1 MIASAL
7 LAATM
12 TPLLPLPLTGA
23 LAEAAYLKARFYAD
37 HYGKPAASQTMPAEN
52 STTYSTQN
60 STTYSAKTRPP
71 IQREYVKGELRV
83 SGRMGL
89 KELRGLVNDAGWPCW
104 ASNVKLNSLLMLIAD
119 AADRIEDGVFPF
131 SRDRARLLCPSL
143 PPKVAAAH
151 KAPGEGLTAL
161 VELGVFEVKT
171 PGRRYPFARAAE
183 FRFTERFAKRRT
195 FDIELSVT
203 GKQAAKWHGRHDRI
217 RNSFERK
224 NPIIPIVREA
234 AARVEFSAKAMELLV
249 QLPTIAPKKA
259 ASAMTCYRWL
269 QAPAGR
275 MKLDSS
281 GTLDSPIR
289 GCPRLIRPY
298 LLLDREDVVEMDVSG
313 AHIALLTRIY
323 EPEVLNRYRIEHTAA
338 AAELER
344 QSLIAQTESGD
355 VYGGETKQE
364 RDRRK
369 KQLLTSLNIA
379 TKVQM
384 VMPVTQKLIAGR
396 PILAAAMR
404 AVKKHDHRGLSQW
417 LQRWT
422 SDIVNPAVLSLHERD
437 IPSIPIVD
445 GLMIRQRD
453 AEAARDEL
461 ASRLFASTGV
471 RAEVR
476 VKDMTGEIDNIEDL
490 VTI

>member
-1 MIASAL
+1 MIAPAL

-37 HYGKPAASQTMPAEN
+37 HYGKVAASQTMPAEN
-52 STTYSTQN
+52 STTYSTQS
-60 STTYSAKTRPP
+60 STTYSAETRPP
-71 IQREYVKGELRV
+71 NQWEGRRVMGV
-83 SGRMGL
+83 SGRMRL
-89 KELRGLVNDAGWPCW
+89 WELSVLVKDAGWPCW

-119 AADRIEDGVFPF
+119 AADRIEGGVFPF

-151 KAPGEGLTAL
+151 NAPGEGLAAL
-161 VELGVFEVKT
+161 VELGVFAVER

-183 FRFTERFAKRRT
+183 YRFAERFAKRGT
-195 FDIELSVT
+195 FDIELSMT

-217 RNSFERK
+217 RNSFEQK
-224 NPIIPIVREA
+224 NPIIPIVRKA

-249 QLPTIAPKKA
+249 QLPTIAPGSA
-259 ASAMTCYRWL
+259 GPAMTCYRWI

-281 GTLDSPIR
+281 GTLGSPISR
-289 GCPRLIRPY
+289 CPRLIRPY
-298 LLLDREDVVEMDVSG
+298 LLFDREDVVEMDISG

-323 EPEVLNRYRIEHTAA
+323 EPEVLNRYRIEHTEA

-355 VYGGETKQE
+355 VYGGETEQE
-364 RDRRK
+364 RKRRK
-369 KQLLTSLNIA
+369 KTLLTSLNIA

-384 VMPVTQKLIAGR
+384 AMPVTQKLIAGR

-422 SDIVNPAVLSLHERD
+422 SDIVNPAVLSLHERS

-476 VKDMTGEIDNIEDL
+476 VKDMTNEIDAIEDL